1 MDTRLEKALQFSH
14 FRMILATRQEN
25 LKLLMNNKSMISYEG
40 GLFKIDKEL
49 ISFVEALISTKIK
62 EFIFIDTNDIPIKI
76 TNLIDFKEALILQ
89 YGNALEKYYQN
100 YQKLSEARNIRKV
113 IDWNEEQEDS

>member
-1 MDTRLEKALQFSH
+1 MDKRLEKALEYSN

-49 ISFVEALISTKIK
+49 ISFVEALLTSDVK
-62 EFIFIDTNDIPIKI
+62 EFIFIDTNDIPIKV
-76 TNLIDFKEALILQ
+76 TDLVNFKEQLITQ
-89 YGNALEKYYQN
+89 YSRALEKYFQS
-100 YQKLSEARNIRKV
+100 YQKLSEAREIRKV
-113 IDWNEEQEDS
+113 IDWDEEDT